1 MSLEPIGRPVPAE
14 LRQLDEHDALQGL
27 TPKQQLFVSLVFS
40 GLNPVTAYRQAGYGE
55 GMEEVNARAR
65 ANAFLQEPWAQA
77 KLRQLR
83 VKRDEQSTLAPFLTR
98 EWILNGVA
106 ALAQEA
112 DRDSVRLGAYKLL
125 GQTVGIDLFRETTVV
140 ERRQR
145 TPDEIDAELRKRL
158 DELSVTIEG
167 RATAKPAPAVTQ
179 QPTDRRRKPSK

>member
-1 MSLEPIGRPVPAE
+1 VPAE
-14 LRQLDEHDALQGL
+14 LRQLDPNDALQGL
-27 TPKQQLFVSLVFS
+27 TSKQQLFVSYVFS
-40 GLNPVTAYRQAGYGE
+40 GLSTVQAFIQAGYGE
-55 GMEEVNARAR
+55 GMTHDSRAK
-65 ANAFLQEPWAQA
+65 AASALMQEPHVQG
-77 KLRQLR
+77 KLRELR
-83 VKRDEQSTLAPFLTR
+83 EKRDEQSTLAPFLTR

-106 ALAQEA
+106 ELAREA

-167 RATAKPAPAVTQ
+167 RATERQAPAVEQ
-179 QPTDRRRKPSK
+179 HKPDRRRKPSR